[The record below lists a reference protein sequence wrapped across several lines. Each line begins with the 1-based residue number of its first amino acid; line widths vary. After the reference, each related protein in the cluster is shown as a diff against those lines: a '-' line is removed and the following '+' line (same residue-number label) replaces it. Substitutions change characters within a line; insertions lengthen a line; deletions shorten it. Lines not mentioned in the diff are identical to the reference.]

1 MPPGNTILASTAIF
15 ERQGEHHQLIG
26 YELQAGFDVI
36 RIGPEG
42 QGQLPPG
49 WSVWITGGAF
59 YNEFIVT
66 APDGTEALISD
77 ILLA

>member
-1 MPPGNTILASTAIF
+1 MFTIST
-15 ERQGEHHQLIG
+15 
-26 YELQAGFDVI
+26 
-36 RIGPEG
+36 EG

-49 WSVWITGGAF
+49 WRVRITGGAF

-66 APDGTEALISD
+66 APDGTEALLSD